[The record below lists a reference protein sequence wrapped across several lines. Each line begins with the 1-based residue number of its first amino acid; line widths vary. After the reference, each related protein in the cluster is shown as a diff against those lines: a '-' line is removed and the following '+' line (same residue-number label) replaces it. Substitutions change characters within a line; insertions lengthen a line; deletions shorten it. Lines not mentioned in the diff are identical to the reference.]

1 MKTVSLRFMNY
12 IEKEQLLHDI
22 TKYTKLKVLKYVKNF
37 NKDKFRDESL
47 KLFCLKLKF
56 LYIYIYI
63 S

>member
-12 IEKEQLLHDI
+12 IEKEQSLHDI
-22 TKYTKLKVLKYVKNF
+22 TKYTKLKVF

-56 LYIYIYI
+56 LYIYIYFI
-63 S
+63 VDC